1 MLTFF
6 KKLGPPRFRRWLL
19 DMVPIEQVQHVKE
32 LVDIIDQNTREIFFG
47 KRAALEAGDAAVK
60 EQVAN
65 GNDIMSI
72 LRKWAHMYT
81 GEYHTKVK
89 NPDSAGKYERL
100 R

>member
-1 MLTFF
+1 MMLPIF

-19 DMVPIEQVQHVKE
+19 EMVPMQQVQRVKE
-32 LVDIIDQNTREIFFG
+32 IVDILDQNTREIFFG

-72 LRKWAHMYT
+72 LCKWAHMY
-81 GEYHTKVK
+81 
-89 NPDSAGKYERL
+89 AG
-100 R
+100 

>member
-1 MLTFF
+1 MMLPML

-19 DMVPIEQVQHVKE
+19 DMVPMQQVQRVKE
-32 LVDIIDQNTREIFFG
+32 IVDILDQNTREIFFG

-72 LRKWAHMYT
+72 LREWAHMY
-81 GEYHTKVK
+81 
-89 NPDSAGKYERL
+89 AG
-100 R
+100 

>member
-1 MLTFF
+1 MMLPIF

-19 DMVPIEQVQHVKE
+19 EMVPMQQVQRVKE
-32 LVDIIDQNTREIFFG
+32 IVDILDQNTREIFFG

-72 LRKWAHMYT
+72 LREWAHMY
-81 GEYHTKVK
+81 
-89 NPDSAGKYERL
+89 AG
-100 R
+100 

>member
-1 MLTFF
+1 MMLPML

-19 DMVPIEQVQHVKE
+19 DMVPMQQVQRVKE
-32 LVDIIDQNTREIFFG
+32 IVDILDQNTREIFFG

-72 LRKWAHMYT
+72 LCKWAHMY
-81 GEYHTKVK
+81 
-89 NPDSAGKYERL
+89 AG
-100 R
+100 